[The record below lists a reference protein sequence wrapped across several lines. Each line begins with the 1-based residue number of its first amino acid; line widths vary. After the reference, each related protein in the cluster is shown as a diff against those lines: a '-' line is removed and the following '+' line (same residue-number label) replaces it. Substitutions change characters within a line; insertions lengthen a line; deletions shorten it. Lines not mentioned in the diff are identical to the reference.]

1 MFDIGEKLKAARA
14 VKGVALEDIAS
25 RTRINL
31 AYLRNMEE
39 GKFDFLPKP
48 IVTGFLKTFAKEV
61 GLDGNELAMQLQPPE
76 LPIDFA
82 APAAEMRKQTT
93 AAATAVS
100 HAPVLSQ
107 DDLESVR
114 PGFPYL
120 KEIVLG
126 LGTLL
131 VMALLFYFVARSPEE
146 EPQVESVPAQN
157 ESAPSPPAS
166 GPVQEISIT
175 QMAAN
180 SAQQPK
186 TDSTVAVKQVQVTL
200 EARFKDR
207 VWVAVTIDDSLKTDS
222 IYRAGMTET
231 WRAKEKFRV
240 SVGNAGAVTLL
251 LNGKELEK
259 IGLIGQVVDVVI
271 TPAGVMEKRLRQP
284 QRQKTPEIPPV
295 RTRLNNR

>member
-14 VKGVALEDIAS
+14 VKGVTLEEVAS

-48 IVTGFLKTFAKEV
+48 IVMGFLKSFAKEI
-61 GLDGNELAMQLQPPE
+61 GLDGNELAMQLQPST

-100 HAPVLSQ
+100 PAPVFSQ
-107 DDLESVR
+107 DDLKSVR

-146 EPQVESVPAQN
+146 ESQAENATT
-157 ESAPSPPAS
+157 EYDSAPPPKS

-175 QMAAN
+175 QMAVDP
-180 SAQQPK
+180 AQQPK

-207 VWVAVTIDDSLKTDS
+207 VWLAVTIDDSLKTDS
-222 IYRAGMTET
+222 IYPAGMTQT
-231 WRAKEKFRV
+231 WNAKKNFRL
-240 SVGNAGAVTLL
+240 SMGNAGAVTLL
-251 LNGKELEK
+251 LNGKELEP
-259 IGLIGQVVDVVI
+259 IGLVGQVADVVI
-271 TPAGVMEKRLRQP
+271 TPAGVMEKRLRRP
-284 QRQKTPEIPPV
+284 QRQRSPEIPPV

>member
-1 MFDIGEKLKAARA
+1 MFEIGEKLKAARA
-14 VKGVALEDIAS
+14 VKGLALEEVAS

-61 GLDGNELAMQLQPPE
+61 GLDANELAMQLQPPA

-82 APAAEMRKQTT
+82 VPAAEMRKQAT
-93 AAATAVS
+93 AVATAVS
-100 HAPVLSQ
+100 PAPVLSQ
-107 DDLESVR
+107 DDLKSVR
-114 PGFPYL
+114 PGFPYF
-120 KEIVLG
+120 KEIILG

-131 VMALLFYFVARSPEE
+131 VMALLFYFVARSPDEQ
-146 EPQVESVPAQN
+146 PQTENVPAQN
-157 ESAPSPPAS
+157 ESAPPPAAS
-166 GPVQEISIT
+166 GPVQEISIA

-180 SAQQPK
+180 PAQQPK
-186 TDSTVAVKQVQVTL
+186 TDSSVAVKQVEVTL

-207 VWVAVTIDDSLKTDS
+207 VWLAITIDDSLKTDS
-222 IYRAGMTET
+222 IYRAGMAET
-231 WRAKEKFRV
+231 WRAKKNFRL
-240 SVGNAGAVTLL
+240 SMGNAGAVTLL

-259 IGLIGQVVDVVI
+259 IGLVGQVADVVI
-271 TPAGVMEKRLRQP
+271 TPAGVMEKRFRQP

>member
-1 MFDIGEKLKAARA
+1 MFEIGEKLKAARA
-14 VKGVALEDIAS
+14 VKGVALEDIAG

-48 IVTGFLKTFAKEV
+48 IVMGFLKTFAKEV

-82 APAAEMRKQTT
+82 APAAEMRKQAT
-93 AAATAVS
+93 AVATAVS
-100 HAPVLSQ
+100 PTPVLNQ
-107 DDLESVR
+107 DDLKSVR

-120 KEIVLG
+120 KEILLG

-146 EPQVESVPAQN
+146 EPQTESIPAQN
-157 ESAPSPPAS
+157 ESAPPPVAS
-166 GPVQEISIT
+166 GPVQEISIA

-180 SAQQPK
+180 PAQQPQ
-186 TDSTVAVKQVQVTL
+186 TDSTVAVKQVEVTL

-207 VWVAVTIDDSLKTDS
+207 VWLAITIDDSLKTDS
-222 IYRAGMTET
+222 IYRAGMAET
-231 WRAKEKFRV
+231 WRAKKNFRL
-240 SVGNAGAVTLL
+240 SMGNAGAVTLL

-259 IGLIGQVVDVVI
+259 IGLVGQVADVVI
-271 TPAGVMEKRLRQP
+271 TPAGVMEKRLRLP

-295 RTRLNNR
+295 RTRLNNH

>member
-1 MFDIGEKLKAARA
+1 MFEIGEKLKAARA
-14 VKGVALEDIAS
+14 VKGVALEDIAG

-48 IVTGFLKTFAKEV
+48 IVMGFLKTFAKEV

-82 APAAEMRKQTT
+82 APAAEMRKQAT
-93 AAATAVS
+93 AVATAVS
-100 HAPVLSQ
+100 PAPVLSQ
-107 DDLESVR
+107 DDLKSVR

-120 KEIVLG
+120 KEILLG

-146 EPQVESVPAQN
+146 EPQTESIPAQN
-157 ESAPSPPAS
+157 ESAPPPVAS
-166 GPVQEISIT
+166 GPVQEISIA

-180 SAQQPK
+180 PAQQPQ
-186 TDSTVAVKQVQVTL
+186 TDSTVAVKQVEVTL

-207 VWVAVTIDDSLKTDS
+207 VWLAITIDDSLKTDS
-222 IYRAGMTET
+222 IYRAGMAET
-231 WRAKEKFRV
+231 WRAKKNFRL
-240 SVGNAGAVTLL
+240 SMGNAGAVTLL

-259 IGLIGQVVDVVI
+259 IGLVGQVADVVI
-271 TPAGVMEKRLRQP
+271 TPAGVMEKRLRLP

-295 RTRLNNR
+295 RTRLNNH

>member
-1 MFDIGEKLKAARA
+1 MFEIGEKLKAARA
-14 VKGVALEDIAS
+14 VKGVALEEVAS

-48 IVTGFLKTFAKEV
+48 IVMGFLKTFAKEV

-82 APAAEMRKQTT
+82 APAAEMRKQAT
-93 AAATAVS
+93 AVATAVS
-100 HAPVLSQ
+100 PAPVLSQ
-107 DDLESVR
+107 DDLKSVR

-120 KEIVLG
+120 KEILLG

-146 EPQVESVPAQN
+146 EPQTESIPAQK
-157 ESAPSPPAS
+157 ESAPPPVAS
-166 GPVQEISIT
+166 GPVQEISIA

-180 SAQQPK
+180 PAQQPQ
-186 TDSTVAVKQVQVTL
+186 TDSTVAVKQVEVTL

-207 VWVAVTIDDSLKTDS
+207 VWLAITIDDSLKTDS
-222 IYRAGMTET
+222 IYRAGMAET
-231 WRAKEKFRV
+231 WRAKKNFRL
-240 SVGNAGAVTLL
+240 SMGNAGAVTLL

-259 IGLIGQVVDVVI
+259 IGLVGQVADVVI
-271 TPAGVMEKRLRQP
+271 TPAGVMEKRLRLP

-295 RTRLNNR
+295 RTRLNNH